1 MCALSAWVAARGRA
15 RRALAASGREAAE
28 NTVSP
33 SACRRAE
40 IGQRGLSGRAKR
52 RRRCFCSGPPGAQDA
67 RNTAQ
72 GTQKPP
78 LSDATNDRT
87 RNRPTLRT
95 IGRRLW
101 LPFGCPL
108 AALWPSPQLCEVAI
122 PPSSGANETETKLS
136 MFHIKKSQKKQSA
149 GFRGRRISQ
158 AVRWRVPLICLTSQ
172 GQAGLGG
179 GNCK

>member
-1 MCALSAWVAARGRA
+1 MKPNKTTAVLFFLDRTDHVLCALCAWVAARGRA

-95 IGRRLW
+95 IGQRLW

-108 AALWPSPQLCEVAI
+108 AALWPSPQL
-122 PPSSGANETETKLS
+122 SGV
-136 MFHIKKSQKKQSA
+136 

>member
-1 MCALSAWVAARGRA
+1 MCALSARVAARGRA

-95 IGRRLW
+95 IGQRLW

-108 AALWPSPQLCEVAI
+108 AALWPPPQVCEVAI
-122 PPSSGANETETKLS
+122 PTALGRTKLKRN
-136 MFHIKKSQKKQSA
+136 FRCFIKKIARQKNA